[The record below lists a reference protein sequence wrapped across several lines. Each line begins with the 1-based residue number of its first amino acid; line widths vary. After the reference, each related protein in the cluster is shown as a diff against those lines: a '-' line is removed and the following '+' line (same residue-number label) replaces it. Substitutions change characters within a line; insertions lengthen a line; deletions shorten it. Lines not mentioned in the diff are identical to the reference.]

1 MSYYLS
7 YRNAA
12 TSFAAKRLSWIAG
25 RFTIDFIEVLITSQ
39 PNRKTITM
47 TSDMLKEA
55 IADAKA
61 IRATALANAKIAL
74 EEAFAPRFHAM
85 FADKLKEEAEEQQE
99 AAEPVAEV
107 EAPHNVSK
115 AVSTKDVSKGQPKKM
130 HSGKDFKPVQ
140 AGEGPDGV
148 GKLHQPVCET
158 EEVPVDENV
167 EEAGLT
173 SEDLDEIIAELEAEV
188 ADDAEGEVAAPAP
201 EVPMGG
207 EVPPMAPPVADAG
220 CPCAA
225 PAAPMVPPVAP
236 APMAA
241 APAPVGGD
249 VPPVGEPDGDEEI
262 NLEELIASLNEA
274 DDEVTEGKLPPWLK
288 KDKKDDDK
296 DEKKDDD
303 DDEKKIDESSKE
315 HGMPAPDK
323 GQAKDKDALKKAPVG
338 SKNSGGDIEGTHKM
352 HEVETLKVENA
363 ELKVAL
369 KEHSDTVEF
378 LQGQINEVNLL
389 NAKLLYTNKLFK
401 EYAGSLDRDMRMK
414 IVEHFDLTKTVR
426 EVKLAYAVLAESLS
440 FGVKAA
446 KPADKKPVV
455 KAPAQVKQITE
466 GLASKPVASTAPPK
480 EILSEGADMAS
491 RFKKLA
497 GIKTQPPKK

>member
-1 MSYYLS
+1 
-7 YRNAA
+7 
-12 TSFAAKRLSWIAG
+12 
-25 RFTIDFIEVLITSQ
+25 
-39 PNRKTITM
+39 M

-130 HSGKDFKPVQ
+130 SSGTPMKPVQ
-140 AGEGPDGV
+140 AGVGPDGV
-148 GKLHQPVCET
+148 GKLSQPVCET

-173 SEDLDEIIAELEAEV
+173 SEDLNKIIAELEAEV
-188 ADDAEGEVAAPAP
+188 ADDAEGEP
-201 EVPMGG
+201 VPD
-207 EVPPMAPPVADAG
+207 V
-220 CPCAA
+220 
-225 PAAPMVPPVAP
+225 
-236 APMAA
+236 AA
-241 APAPVGGD
+241 APAPVIPPAAGDCGCPAPAPVMPPVAGD
-249 VPPVGEPDGDEEI
+249 VPPAQMPPVAPPVGEMPPADAPAPEGEEDI
-262 NLEELIASLNEA
+262 NLEELIASLNEVEE
-274 DDEVTEGKLPPWLK
+274 EVTEGKLPPWLK
-288 KDKKDDDK
+288 KDKKDDK
-296 DEKKDDD
+296 DEEKKDD
-303 DDEKKIDESSKE
+303 KKDKE
-315 HGMPAPDK
+315 DMSEGAKEGMPAPDK
-323 GQAKDKDALKKAPVG
+323 GQAKDSADMAKAKVG
-338 SKNSGGDIEGTHKM
+338 DKNHGGSDLDGTHKM
-352 HEVETLKVENA
+352 HEVETLKNENA
-363 ELKVAL
+363 QLKASL

-401 EYAGSLDRDMRMK
+401 EYAGSLDREMRMK

-440 FGVKAA
+440 FGAKTAPKA
-446 KPADKKPVV
+446 ADKKPVV
-455 KAPAQVKQITE
+455 KAPAQVAKITE
-466 GLASKPVASTAPPK
+466 GLASKPVASTAPSK